1 VSQKEKFLI
10 VFFLLGGI
18 VAIFFS
24 PLFACPV
31 RCTLSN
37 RALADVVDTSA
48 EVVSFPAP
56 ANLLAT
62 AVSTTEINLSW
73 SAVSEA
79 VSYKVYRA
87 GVLITFPTTTSY
99 SDTGL
104 TPETTYSYTV
114 SAVNS
119 LGGESSQSSPVSATT
134 LSGGGGGISLP
145 VSVTCQ
151 GNILESLG
159 GEVRC
164 QFGSGQITKVI
175 FPSFSVRGT
184 AVVKI
189 EPQNKIEI
197 IKTKPL
203 PRNLEIIGDLIGEF
217 KAFSGIEKIESFD
230 KEVWIAFTYNDEQVR
245 EAKVDE
251 KTLSIYFW
259 DDSKRIWQP
268 VPKSYLDPI
277 SNTITVPTLRFSLFA
292 VIGEKPIIERI
303 KEIPE
308 KIKEGIK
315 EISEKT
321 SELAKKV
328 AELIKPKP
336 PKVKLPEIPIEEIVP
351 KEVPLALKG
360 KWQLLP
366 TKPIQE
372 FVLAPLPREIGALV
386 KKFPELEKVFR
397 EVGITTITDISK
409 LEGVKLT
416 LPGLTERVGLIL
428 PIGIP
433 IAKLSPETKEK
444 MPTDILFCKTG
455 GEKIDFNITLT
466 VEKGKP
472 IQRINTI
479 SDSPLICA
487 IKPDKP
493 VERIRGYV
501 VFKAKSVTSIFPPV
515 PLTASLIDSLFFTK
529 PAFAI
534 LQKEPIEEKL
544 VLIEFEYTDP
554 DGDGIYTA
562 EIRAPKVEGE
572 YEIVTVMDYEDPSL
586 GKKEI
591 RLITVVDPE
600 GYVFEKYRGREMRI
614 AGAKISLYWQ
624 NPETKNYQLWSAKEF
639 LQENPKVTDSTG
651 KYAFLVPPG
660 SYYLKV
666 EAKNYLTFQGEPFE
680 IKEGSGIH
688 FNIELKPKW
697 WLRIVDW
704 RIVTL
709 IFGIVIL
716 LLFYKIYRDKIRKK
730 LLLRE
735 KYE

>member
-1 VSQKEKFLI
+1 MPAAWYNPPKPPVEGFKVLINNGAEYTNNLI
-10 VFFLLGGI
+10 V
-18 VAIFFS
+18 
-24 PLFACPV
+24 
-31 RCTLSN
+31 N
-37 RALADVVDTSA
+37 
-48 EVVSFPAP
+48 
-56 ANLLAT
+56 
-62 AVSTTEINLSW
+62 INLTGGPDTERMAISNLPNFSDAGQEPYTETKEW
-73 SAVSEA
+73 NLCKGLTSCPEGKYSVYVKFYAPWGTSSE
-79 VSYKVYRA
+79 V
-87 GVLITFPTTTSY
+87 I
-99 SDTGL
+99 SDT
-104 TPETTYSYTV
+104 
-114 SAVNS
+114 
-119 LGGESSQSSPVSATT
+119 
-134 LSGGGGGISLP
+134 I
-145 VSVTCQ
+145 
-151 GNILESLG
+151 
-159 GEVRC
+159 
-164 QFGSGQITKVI
+164 I
-175 FPSFSVRGT
+175 FR
-184 AVVKI
+184 K
-189 EPQNKIEI
+189 
-197 IKTKPL
+197 
-203 PRNLEIIGDLIGEF
+203 
-217 KAFSGIEKIESFD
+217 
-230 KEVWIAFTYNDEQVR
+230 
-245 EAKVDE
+245 
-251 KTLSIYFW
+251 
-259 DDSKRIWQP
+259 
-268 VPKSYLDPI
+268 
-277 SNTITVPTLRFSLFA
+277 
-292 VIGEKPIIERI
+292 EKPIVERI
-303 KEIPE
+303 KEIPQ
-308 KIKEGIK
+308 KIEEGIK

-562 EIRAPKVEGE
+562 EIQAPKVEGE

-639 LQENPKVTDSTG
+639 LQENPQITDSTG